1 MAQLST
7 DFRPDYNVHRER
19 KRPGC
24 LSLFLIVWSIVVGID
39 VLLGLAL
46 GVRTLVTL
54 AQTGNIDA
62 TLPTMMSE
70 VTTRWPPRNLADAM
84 WLGMLM
90 GAERTLS
97 VLTLRLVLVGGML
110 RLIEL
115 FAVGLVWSWKRAGY
129 YLYVVCIPLGIVLD
143 LWNHV
148 SFSSLAFIIGTA
160 LELLV
165 LTILSLFVLP
175 SWRYYD

>member
-1 MAQLST
+1 MSQFTSGY
-7 DFRPDYNVHRER
+7 RPDYDIPRAR
-19 KRPGC
+19 KRSGC
-24 LSLFLIVWSIVVGID
+24 LSLILIVWSIIIAID

-46 GVRTLVTL
+46 GIRTLVTF

-62 TLPTMMSE
+62 TLPTLLSE

-84 WLGMLM
+84 WLGMLTSM
-90 GAERTLS
+90 EQTLS
-97 VLTLRLVLVGGML
+97 VLTFRLVLANGML
-110 RLIEL
+110 RLLEL

-129 YLYVVCIPLGIVLD
+129 YLYLVCIPLSIVLD

-148 SFSSLAFIIGTA
+148 SWSSLAFISGIA

-165 LTILSLFVLP
+165 VIVLSLFVLP